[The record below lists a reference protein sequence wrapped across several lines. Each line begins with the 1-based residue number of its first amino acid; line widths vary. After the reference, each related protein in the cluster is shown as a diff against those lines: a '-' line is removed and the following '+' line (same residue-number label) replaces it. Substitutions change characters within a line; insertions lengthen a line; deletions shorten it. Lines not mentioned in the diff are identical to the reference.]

1 MIEFD
6 KSKILT
12 CVTAD
17 QAKVGDIGWFGDTLP
32 FLKGRVGNEEPMRL
46 GQIVGEAQYHR
57 FVTYMNL
64 AYALFYPA
72 PYEYLQ
78 AKWVEEN
85 GLKVGDKVRT
95 TRAWEEGEGG
105 FGYSTTVA
113 KGEVAYKVVNIR
125 KDYIMGAIQAHLFYL
140 PYFAIEKVKEPEYRP
155 FASAEEFAPH
165 RYRCWITRREG
176 TYQRMLVTEYNSS
189 GIRVGKSYISYKELV
204 KDYIFVDTGKPAGVK
219 V

>member
-1 MIEFD
+1 MEFD

-17 QAKVGDIGWFGDTLP
+17 QAKVGDVGWFGDSVDELRLAITSEMEKP
-32 FLKGRVGNEEPMRL
+32 SELKL
-46 GQIVGEAQYHR
+46 IDSDSCQYR
-57 FVTYMNL
+57 FSDGPEDYS
-64 AYALFYPA
+64 LFYPA
-72 PYEYLQ
+72 SYEYLQ

-113 KGEVAYKVVNIR
+113 REVAYKVVNIR

-165 RYRCWITRREG
+165 RYGCWITRREG

-204 KDYIFVDTGKPAGVK
+204 KDYIFVDTGNPAGVK